1 MTTDP
6 AADSI
11 LISIYAEGDMLVFI
25 VSSLRMAHQLLS
37 TAPLAFDL
45 KTAVLERELLGAAS
59 VRALLARGEAV
70 IAAAGHALAMAPPDA
85 PAPAEVDPNRLAW
98 DLTLADVLL
107 VATANDFMAS
117 AYLTSFGEDMR
128 ALQVDHNGMPAAAY
142 DAQLHETLGYLARFQ
157 AEWGDLFGKLPSY
170 QARMA
175 ELAALRAEFV
185 G

>member
-1 MTTDP
+1 MTPDP
-6 AADSI
+6 ASDSI
-11 LISIYAEGDMLVFI
+11 LIGIYANGDMLPFI

-37 TAPLAFDL
+37 NEALAFDL
-45 KTAVLERELLGAAS
+45 KTAVLARGLLSVAS
-59 VRALLARGEAV
+59 VQHLLRRGEAV
-70 IAAAGHALAMAPPDA
+70 IMAAGHALAMAPEDA
-85 PAPAEVDPNRLAW
+85 PEPADGENGLTW

-128 ALQVDHNGMPAAAY
+128 DVQVRHNGMPAAAY

-157 AEWGDLFGKLPSY
+157 AEWGALFGELPSY

-175 ELAALRAEFV
+175 ALAGLRAEFV